1 MVVAFAGPLVWAGL
15 ACGPSLETMH
25 ESNLRFEHCY
35 RLDMDPK
42 IAISHRELCWRDWTE
57 IYASGQPMDRI
68 EYARRRIVA
77 LDSGDARLVTIVT
90 SPKSQG
96 RVFTEIGGPAA
107 DTPMAAPAP
116 TSAHEP
122 PPKTEPAPKVEQP
135 KPEPAPGLARPGDA
149 CGNECTGTFSECN
162 RLCEAKQADCIA
174 CREEY
179 RKCMRRC
186 FE

>member
-1 MVVAFAGPLVWAGL
+1 MAVSIPLVCAGI

-42 IAISHRELCWRDWTE
+42 IALSHRELCWRDWTE

-90 SPKSQG
+90 TSKSQG

-122 PPKTEPAPKVEQP
+122 PPKTEPAPKVDTP
-135 KPEPAPGLARPGDA
+135 KPEPPPPGLSRPGDA
-149 CGNECTGTFSECN
+149 CGNECTSTFSECN
-162 RLCEAKQADCIA
+162 RLCEAKQADCVA